1 MIMNNTYKKLMK
13 LLDCLLFVPVLLAS
27 CAEDELMTGSF
38 SEGRPVTISLQVT
51 EPGDMPTASRVLTAG
66 QERHMN
72 DLYIL
77 IFDGSGQRKFGQY
90 YIVPNEVTNHT
101 ENTVPTNGKI
111 NNIQTTA
118 GESYIYGIAN
128 VETNELKP
136 LKSDLDKVETIDQLN
151 AIVAPLANS
160 SNIERNQASLLMSGA
175 YNGGGEGGLYSGYCV
190 IPEPATEGGAVTL
203 SGKIDLVRVD
213 SRIAFNIKPTGSN
226 IETFKLKSWKVYN
239 VPVKTYLMAGDVDAG
254 TTEADYTESIAYND
268 YTLGTD
274 KKTHT
279 FEFYLLENRKK
290 AKSYTETNGTVTYI
304 NNYADREKEV
314 KGDLGENENPF
325 PGQTE
330 KNTGVYKYVEPF
342 AAYVEFEAEL
352 TINVPATSSKPAS
365 QRVANAR
372 YIVHLGGVKG
382 NEDFN
387 SERNYKYNYNIQIVD
402 VDDIIVE
409 VEQDNEVR
417 PGVEGSVV
425 DAQQQVFQLD
435 AHYHTFVIPITKNQ
449 MKPFNFQVVTPFTT
463 YTQADNNVSG
473 EDLTWIQ
480 FKYNTTENSTLL
492 ENYNNG
498 DKVLSLFQLQ
508 EDVEKRTA
516 GNDEAL
522 YYTVFV
528 KEYYYDAPPAG
539 ATWTTPY
546 WQYFVNQPNR
556 YAMLMFSPEYSNDG
570 DSNYSDAVYLISQ
583 KSIQTYYSST
593 NFNATKTALGVEHTD
608 EKQITNSLQWNWG
621 LSDELSDTN
630 GYLNTYNYVV
640 DDEYRLYFNRNN
652 NGYLTWNETHHVP
665 TSTTR
670 TVLAQCISRNRDE
683 NGNGKIDAG
692 EIKWYVPTDKQLTEI
707 YLGAA
712 SLPSPLFNPNEI
724 PGESLPYNQNY
735 YHIAASNNRKLWA
748 EEGSS
753 TGEFSGWWAGGS
765 SYNIRCVRNL
775 GTEIVSDKPDAAA
788 NIVNSIY
795 TSIKNDNKVQYIS
808 VPYLRDENI
817 RPGFIY
823 QGDLAYHDNFTTTNL
838 PYKHFEVAK
847 NFHTDPTW
855 GESINVSVYL
865 GDLPNG
871 GASSVCAN
879 YSQESDE
886 SDKGTW
892 RMPNQRELTLM
903 YLNGRDVVYYKNGN
917 KSGGV
922 ATPTHWKYNKD
933 RHFQFGV
940 NNNVEY
946 LFLNDD
952 NYYGVATTDGGR
964 GYSIV
969 RCVRDMFSVNP
980 PIRVNPNQ

>member
-290 AKSYTETNGTVTYI
+290 AKSYRETDGTVTSI
-304 NNYADREKEV
+304 TNYEDREKEV
-314 KGDLGENENPF
+314 KETLAEGVSKF

-330 KNTGVYKYVEPF
+330 KNTGEYKYVEPY

-352 TINVPATSSKPAS
+352 TIDVPATSTKPAS

-372 YIVHLGGVKG
+372 YIVHLGGVNG
-382 NEDFN
+382 NTDFN

-402 VDDIIVE
+402 VNDIIVE

-425 DAQQQVFQLD
+425 DAQQKVYQLD

-463 YTQADNNVSG
+463 YTQADKDKVSG

-480 FKYNTTENSTLL
+480 FKRNTTNSNTRL

-498 DKVLSLFQLQ
+498 TGTDVLSLFDLQ
-508 EDVEKRTA
+508 GDVESQT
-516 GNDEAL
+516 GVDDNTAL

-528 KEYYYDAPPAG
+528 KEYYYDAPPTG
-539 ATWTTPY
+539 ATWSEPY

-583 KSIQTYYSST
+583 KSIQTYYSAT

-608 EKQITNSLQWNWG
+608 EKQASSLSWDG
-621 LSDELSDTN
+621 TSYSDTN

-640 DDEYRLYFNRNN
+640 NDGYSSYLTRNS
-652 NGYLTWNETHHVP
+652 GYLTWNQTYHVP
-665 TSTTR
+665 TIATSGNAR
-670 TVLAQCISRNRDE
+670 NRVLAQCISRNRDE
-683 NGNGKIDAG
+683 DGDGTIDAG

-712 SLPSPLFNPNEI
+712 SLPSPLFNPNDI
-724 PGESLPYNQNY
+724 TSNSTVTNNQEQ
-735 YHIAASNNRKLWA
+735 YHIAASNNRRLWA
-748 EEGSS
+748 EEGGS
-753 TGEFSGWWAGGS
+753 TGNFDDYGVDDAT
-765 SYNIRCVRNL
+765 NIRCVRNL
-775 GTEIVSDKPDAAA
+775 GIAIGTTAA
-788 NIVNSIY
+788 NNVVTPVY
-795 TSIKNDNKVQYIS
+795 TASENKQYIS

-817 RPGFIY
+817 RTSYIY
-823 QGDLAYHDNFTTTNL
+823 QGDLAYHDNFSTTNL
-838 PYKHFEVAK
+838 PYKHFEIAE
-847 NFHTDPTW
+847 NFYTTPGW
-855 GESINVSVYL
+855 GEQISVSKYL
-865 GDLPNG
+865 LNLSNG
-871 GASSVCAN
+871 GSSSVCAN
-879 YSQESDE
+879 YSQESGG

-892 RMPNQRELTLM
+892 RMPNQRELLLM
-903 YLNGRDVVYYKNGN
+903 YLQGTDVVSYTVNRTT
-917 KSGGV
+917 GGV
-922 ATPTHWKYNKD
+922 ASTTYWRYNAK
-933 RHFQFGV
+933 RHFQYGANRGGV
-940 NNNVEY
+940 
-946 LFLNDD
+946 LFLSSADV
-952 NYYGVATTDGGR
+952 YGTSYS
-964 GYSIV
+964 GYPIV
-969 RCVRDMFSVNP
+969 RCVRDMYSVNP